1 MDEVNKTNRRTR
13 RLIIVGAIMLFVA
26 SSLAGAGYWLFVH
39 GLGQARMS
47 SEDIGK
53 RAALAASKK
62 PPEPVPQ
69 IYKPLTPLDALA
81 ENATLPFSTAPL
93 ERAPPLVVP
102 LSASAF
108 AGRRS
113 AMDCLT
119 AAIYYEAAQESEIGK
134 RGVAQVILNR
144 ARHPAFPSSICGVVY
159 QGSERKTGCQF
170 TFTCDGSLARKP
182 SRDGWD
188 AARRV
193 AVAALSGYVEPSV
206 GMATHYH
213 ADYVVPYWA
222 SSLAKI
228 AKLDHHIFYRWSGG
242 WGRRTAFDQSVSQEQ
257 LLADQPQI
265 VGITDLEINPEAV
278 APEFVALPPS
288 SRIIADEVAGALA
301 KREPAALPRD
311 AIVPSIKADETPAKP
326 AADIAKGA
334 LRID

>member
-1 MDEVNKTNRRTR
+1 MDQVKRTSRRTR
-13 RLIIVGAIMLFVA
+13 SLILAGAMILFVA
-26 SSLAGAGYWLFVH
+26 SGLAGVGYWLYKH
-39 GLGQARMS
+39 GMGQGQLS
-47 SEDIGK
+47 PEDIGK
-53 RAALAASKK
+53 RAAAAASRK
-62 PPEPVPQ
+62 PPDPVPQ
-69 IYKPLTPLDALA
+69 IYKPLTPDDALA
-81 ENATLPFSTAPL
+81 ENATLPFSTAPV

-108 AGRRS
+108 VGRRS

-119 AAIYYEAAQESEIGK
+119 AAIYYEAGQESETGK

-144 ARHPAFPSSICGVVY
+144 ARHPAFPNSVCGVVY

-182 SRDGWD
+182 SRAGWD

-242 WGRRTAFDQSVSQEQ
+242 WGRRAAFNQSVSQEQ

-265 VGITDLEINPEAV
+265 VGMTDLEMNPEAV
-278 APEFVALPPS
+278 IADFGASPPS

-301 KREPAALPRD
+301 KRDPAALPRD

-326 AADIAKGA
+326 AADMAKGA
-334 LRID
+334 LRVD